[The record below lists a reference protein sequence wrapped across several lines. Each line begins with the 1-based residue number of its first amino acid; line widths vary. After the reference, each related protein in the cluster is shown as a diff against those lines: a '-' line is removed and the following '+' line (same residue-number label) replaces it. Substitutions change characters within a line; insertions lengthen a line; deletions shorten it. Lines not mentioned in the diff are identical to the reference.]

1 MQQTIERL
9 ASRRAVQ
16 AVVWTAVNG
25 LLAALF
31 ALLLFL
37 DDAHAAGL

>member
-1 MQQTIERL
+1 MQQTIGRL
-9 ASRRAVQ
+9 SRHRAVQ
-16 AVVWTAVNG
+16 AAAWTALNG
-25 LLAALF
+25 LLAVLF